1 MHRGFGP
8 EGIPAPEASGFAR
21 TILKGAIMAK
31 WSETVGTGLAGLG
44 RFLDKDERHGLADMP
59 VRLLSIHDDPL
70 NRFGARWVVSLA
82 YLDTGE
88 KICIGL
94 KRNPTRDGMLEG
106 ARAALAKGEVFEPI
120 LIKLAETKNGNETY
134 AFSDA
139 PDEMLAQVVAQS
151 GADDLAA
158 LMAIEPWTP
167 DDDETDDTP
176 ASERPTPGT
185 VRSSGMYRWSAP
197 RRVSSRPHPAAEPA
211 ALPAAEPAALPG
223 EKLRKADA

>member
-139 PDEMLAQVVAQS
+139 PDEMLVQVVAQS

-176 ASERPTPGT
+176 ASE
-185 VRSSGMYRWSAP
+185 
-197 RRVSSRPHPAAEPA
+197 
-211 ALPAAEPAALPG
+211 PAAEPAALPG